1 MKLRD
6 IIIEYRTEHN
16 LSQRE
21 FAAKCKN
28 ITNGYI
34 SMIEADMNNHTGKPP
49 NPSMKKLESIAHGMG
64 MELDE
69 LLEKMNGKKK
79 LQLIPSP
86 RVETLEHMSSV
97 LEDMINEQVSERIN
111 EHIRRG
117 AIPGLDT
124 MPYTPPRTMV
134 PIIGSVRCGSGG
146 LALEEP
152 QGYEGADVANAE
164 DYFWLRATGDSME
177 PDVREGDLVL
187 IHKQPE
193 VESGELAVV
202 VVDGEEGM
210 LKRVILK
217 PGAVILQSAN
227 PAHPPRVFIGAEA
240 QSVRIAGKAVQ
251 MVRKW

>member
-1 MKLRD
+1 MKLKD

-79 LQLIPSP
+79 LQLVPGP
-86 RVETLEHMSSV
+86 TQGTLEHVSRM
-97 LEDMINEQVSERIN
+97 LEDMINERVNDRIQS
-111 EHIRRG
+111 
-117 AIPGLDT
+117 ALPGLDT
-124 MPYTPPRTMV
+124 IPYTPPRARV
-134 PIIGSVRCGSGG
+134 PIIGVVRCGSGG

-152 QGYEGADVANAE
+152 LGFEGADVANAE
-164 DYFWLRATGDSME
+164 DYFYLRATGDSME
-177 PDVREGDLVL
+177 PDVRAGDLVL

-202 VVDGEEGM
+202 VVNGEEGM

-217 PGAVILQSAN
+217 PGAVILQSSN
-227 PAHPPRVFIGAEA
+227 PAYPPRVFIGEET
-240 QSVRIAGKAVQ
+240 QIVRIAGKAVQ
-251 MVRKW
+251 SLRKW

>member
-1 MKLRD
+1 MSAIGENIKKLREGREWTQLQLSKMLHCSKQTVSNYESGRRAPDIDTINKLAELFNVSTDVILAKPKTVQIFAPPMPSDFSRQLSGMLED
-6 IIIEYRTEHN
+6 II
-16 LSQRE
+16 
-21 FAAKCKN
+21 
-28 ITNGYI
+28 
-34 SMIEADMNNHTGKPP
+34 
-49 NPSMKKLESIAHGMG
+49 
-64 MELDE
+64 
-69 LLEKMNGKKK
+69 
-79 LQLIPSP
+79 
-86 RVETLEHMSSV
+86 
-97 LEDMINEQVSERIN
+97 NERVSEHLNDRIRQN
-111 EHIRRG
+111 
-117 AIPGLDT
+117 ALPGLDT
-124 MPYTPPRTMV
+124 MPYAPPRVRV

-240 QSVRIAGKAVQ
+240 QLVRIAGKAVQ
-251 MVRKW
+251 SIRKW

>member
-1 MKLRD
+1 MKLKD

-69 LLEKMNGKKK
+69 LLEKMNGKKTAT
-79 LQLIPSP
+79 LHAGLTPPTLDP
-86 RVETLEHMSSV
+86 RLSSV
-97 LEDMINEQVSERIN
+97 LEDMINERVNDRMRQSAV
-111 EHIRRG
+111 
-117 AIPGLDT
+117 PGLDT
-124 MPYTPPRTMV
+124 LPYTPPRARV
-134 PIIGSVRCGSGG
+134 PIIGVVRCGSGG

-152 QGYEGADVANAE
+152 LGFEGADVANAE
-164 DYFWLRATGDSME
+164 DYFYLRATGDSME

-202 VVDGEEGM
+202 VVNGEEGM

-217 PGAVILQSAN
+217 PGAVILQSSN
-227 PAHPPRVFIGAEA
+227 PAYPPRVFIGEET
-240 QSVRIAGKAVQ
+240 QIVRIAGKAVQ
-251 MVRKW
+251 SLRKW

>member
-1 MKLRD
+1 MSVVGDNIRKLRESKAWTQRD
-6 IIIEYRTEHN
+6 LSKLLHCSKQTISNYENGRRVPDVDTINELAELFGVSTEAIMARPKTIRLFHGPEPQK
-16 LSQRE
+16 LSSQ
-21 FAAKCKN
+21 
-28 ITNGYI
+28 ITSI
-34 SMIEADMNNHTGKPP
+34 
-49 NPSMKKLESIAHGMG
+49 LE
-64 MELDE
+64 
-69 LLEKMNGKKK
+69 N
-79 LQLIPSP
+79 
-86 RVETLEHMSSV
+86 V
-97 LEDMINEQVSERIN
+97 INEQVSERIN

-117 AIPGLDT
+117 AIPGLET
-124 MPYTPPRTMV
+124 MPYTPPRAMV

-152 QGYEGADVANAE
+152 QGYEGADVSNAE
-164 DYFWLRATGDSME
+164 DYFYLRATGDSME

-217 PGAVILQSAN
+217 PGAVILQSSN
-227 PAHPPRVFIGAEA
+227 PAHPPRVFIGEEA
-240 QSVRIAGKAVQ
+240 QLVRIAGKAVQ

>member
-49 NPSMKKLESIAHGMG
+49 NPSMEKLTSIAHGMG

-69 LLEKMNGKKK
+69 LLEKMNGKKTAT
-79 LQLIPSP
+79 LHAGLTPPTLDP
-86 RVETLEHMSSV
+86 RLSSV
-97 LEDMINEQVSERIN
+97 LEDMINERVNDRMRQSAVPGVET
-111 EHIRRG
+111 
-117 AIPGLDT
+117 IP
-124 MPYTPPRTMV
+124 YAPPRARV
-134 PIIGSVRCGSGG
+134 PIIGVVRCGSGG

-152 QGYEGADVANAE
+152 LGFEGADVANAE
-164 DYFWLRATGDSME
+164 DYFYLRATGDSME
-177 PDVREGDLVL
+177 PDVRAGDLVL

-217 PGAVILQSAN
+217 PGAVILQSSN
-227 PAHPPRVFIGAEA
+227 PAHPPRVFIGEEA
-240 QSVRIAGKAVQ
+240 QLVRIAGKAVQ
-251 MVRKW
+251 SIRKW